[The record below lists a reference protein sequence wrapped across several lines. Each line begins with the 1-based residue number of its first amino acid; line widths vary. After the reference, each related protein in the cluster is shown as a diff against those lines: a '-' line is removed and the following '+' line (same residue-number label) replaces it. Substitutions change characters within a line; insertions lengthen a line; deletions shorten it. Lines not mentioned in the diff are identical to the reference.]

1 MRSQSLRLKGRY
13 IVTVYGPDGQPK
25 QEMVGPNV
33 VCTNGKEWL
42 ARFLASAAA
51 AASTFTAKY
60 IAVGTGTG
68 AEAASDTGMGTEVA
82 RQTATASYVSNQI
95 YQLTATFATNSAV
108 GAITEY
114 GLFTS
119 SSAGTL
125 ISRDVESVIN
135 VGASDTLKVV
145 YQLTLS

>member
-1 MRSQSLRLKGRY
+1 MPGTVKFSGRY
-13 IVTVYGPDGQPK
+13 ITTVYGPGGEVKQHLVGQ
-25 QEMVGPNV
+25 NV

-42 ARFLASAAA
+42 ARFLASAAV
-51 AASTFTAKY
+51 AASTFTARY

-68 AEAASDTGMGTEVA
+68 AESAADIAMGTEIA
-82 RQTATASYVSNQI
+82 RQTATASYVSNQM
-95 YQLTATFATNSAV
+95 YQLTCTFATNSAV

-119 SSAGTL
+119 SAAGTL
-125 ISRDVESVIN
+125 ISRDSELAIN
-135 VGASDTLKVV
+135 VGASDTLKVI